1 MKRRTTLALLGA
13 GLCAPWPGFANN
25 NNNNAYPQRAIRL
38 VVGFAPGGAADE
50 LARSIADRLSTRLKQ
65 AVVIENKPGAA
76 STLAAD
82 VVGNAPADG
91 YTLLFGTTSMV
102 IARHLQGRA
111 SADISRFAPVAA
123 VAVSPLVIAVN
134 PKFPGRTPQSFVREI
149 RDKPA
154 KYFYATSGV
163 GTLQHLGMET
173 LKKQLDLKVDH
184 VPYKGA
190 SQLLPDL
197 ISGQIPIA
205 LLSASAAAEHAAA
218 GKLVVVGLMNEGRW
232 AASPQWPSMSEV
244 APGSNVMS
252 RMYVLAPAGVPAGI
266 VERLDAEIAA
276 VLGSAELV
284 SAFASQGAVP
294 QHVSARPLQGE
305 LQAENA
311 AWSQAVKTLGLKAD

>member
-1 MKRRTTLALLGA
+1 MKRRTTLALMGA
-13 GLCAPWPGFANN
+13 SLCTALPGFANP
-25 NNNNAYPQRAIRL
+25 AYPQRAIRL

-50 LARSIADRLSTRLKQ
+50 LARSLADRLSTRLKQ

-134 PKFPGRTPQSFVREI
+134 PKFPGQTPQSFVREI
-149 RDKPA
+149 RNQPA

-218 GKLVVVGLMNEGRW
+218 GKLVVVGLLNEGRW
-232 AASPQWPSMSEV
+232 AAAPQWPSMSEV
-244 APGSNVMS
+244 APGFNVMS

-266 VERLDAEIAA
+266 VAQLDTEIAA

-294 QHVSARPLQGE
+294 QHASAQQLQGE
-305 LQAENA
+305 LRAENA
-311 AWSQAVKTLGLKAD
+311 AWSQAVKALGLKAD

>member
-13 GLCAPWPGFANN
+13 GLCTSLPGFANG
-25 NNNNAYPQRAIRL
+25 AYPQRAIRL

-50 LARSIADRLSTRLKQ
+50 LARSVADRLGARLKQ

-82 VVGNAPADG
+82 VVSNAPADG
-91 YTLLFGTTSMV
+91 YTLLFGSTSMV
-102 IARHLQGRA
+102 IARHLQARA
-111 SADISRFAPVAA
+111 SADVSRFAPIAA

-134 PKFPGRTPQSFVREI
+134 PKFPGHTPQAFVQEI
-149 RDKPA
+149 QRQPG

-173 LKKQLDLKVDH
+173 LKKRLGLKVDH

-197 ISGQIPIA
+197 ISGQVPIA

-232 AASPQWPSMSEV
+232 ASAPQWPSMSEV
-244 APGSNVMS
+244 APGFNVMS
-252 RMYVLAPAGVPAGI
+252 RMYVLAPAGVPAEVI
-266 VERLDAEIAA
+266 ERLDKELAV
-276 VLGSAELV
+276 VLGSAELA
-284 SAFASQGAVP
+284 SAFAQQGALP
-294 QHVSARPLQGE
+294 QHVPARQLHGDLQR
-305 LQAENA
+305 ENA
-311 AWSQAVKTLGLKAD
+311 SWSEAVKSLGLKAD